1 MLFHSTCH
9 HLPGETTWRLERFWN
24 TNPWVS
30 GLATLLGSYF
40 ICSLTESKGNFQ
52 SKLFWTCPLP
62 VWYHSC
68 FPIGYSNKDDR
79 WVISIATSCSRNLW
93 KSGYETPTK
102 PPCCPLFRLKRKSLI
117 RPLSRHKGHAGHL
130 AWQSDQGKGISKN
143 IRYLMTHEVYLA
155 KVCLICSKQYAFLS
169 FLALYFSRFLWHA
182 YHRLPSP
189 WQWTKSPCYPMLA
202 GWIRNKRGPLTQLDY
217 RPLFLLRL
225 RSISPKFRYHH
236 CNYG

>member
-1 MLFHSTCH
+1 MKHPRNRLAAPFFAWSARASFVPSVGTKGM
-9 HLPGETTWRLERFWN
+9 PGIWLD
-24 TNPWVS
+24 
-30 GLATLLGSYF
+30 
-40 ICSLTESKGNFQ
+40 K
-52 SKLFWTCPLP
+52 
-62 VWYHSC
+62 
-68 FPIGYSNKDDR
+68 
-79 WVISIATSCSRNLW
+79 VIKVKVYQRIYGTSW
-93 KSGYETPTK
+93 
-102 PPCCPLFRLKRKSLI
+102 
-117 RPLSRHKGHAGHL
+117 
-130 AWQSDQGKGISKN
+130 
-143 IRYLMTHEVYLA
+143 LMRVYLA

-202 GWIRNKRGPLTQLDY
+202 GWIRNKRGGPLTQLDY